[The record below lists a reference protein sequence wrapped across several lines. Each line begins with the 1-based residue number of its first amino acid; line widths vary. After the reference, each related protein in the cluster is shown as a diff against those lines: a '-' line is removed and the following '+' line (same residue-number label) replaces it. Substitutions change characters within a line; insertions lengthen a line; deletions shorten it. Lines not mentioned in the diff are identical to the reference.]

1 MQLLRA
7 HILNFNHCLKREKI
21 GEAAFCTAIPNAY
34 CRFIALWPGQSKWIA
49 VGHVYVFIVES
60 VMAEKVHSFTLLNPD
75 PHNSTRHLPTK
86 QPRLWI
92 EEAPH
97 PVTTTLCCRWINSGR
112 LGWKARWNLWLWW
125 NEIQQYDSIFIWARL
140 FCEVV
145 VQQ

>member
-49 VGHVYVFIVES
+49 LGHVYVFIVES

-75 PHNSTRHLPTK
+75 PHNNTRQVQNNPACGLKKH
-86 QPRLWI
+86 R
-92 EEAPH
+92 
-97 PVTTTLCCRWINSGR
+97 
-112 LGWKARWNLWLWW
+112 
-125 NEIQQYDSIFIWARL
+125 IQSQSPY
-140 FCEVV
+140 VV
-145 VQQ
+145 VGSTVGGWVGKPVEIYDFGEMKYNNMIQFSFGPVFFAR